1 MEDDAV
7 LEELKEKTFM
17 ALADGEEWTLP
28 DQIIIEEIPTLPT
41 LPSLQ
46 AIQEP
51 ELIVD
56 HEIDNEISLP
66 TKSI

>member
-1 MEDDAV
+1 
-7 LEELKEKTFM
+7 M

-46 AIQEP
+46 AIQKP
-51 ELIVD
+51 ELIA
-56 HEIDNEISLP
+56 ENENDNEMSLP
-66 TKSI
+66 TKGI

>member
-1 MEDDAV
+1 MEDDDV

-17 ALADGEEWTLP
+17 ALADGEERTLP

-51 ELIVD
+51 ELIA
-56 HEIDNEISLP
+56 ENENDNEMSLP
-66 TKSI
+66 TKGI

>member
-1 MEDDAV
+1 MEDDDV
-7 LEELKEKTFM
+7 LEELKEKPFM

-51 ELIVD
+51 ELIA
-56 HEIDNEISLP
+56 ENENDNEMSLP
-66 TKSI
+66 TKGI

>member
-1 MEDDAV
+1 
-7 LEELKEKTFM
+7 M

-28 DQIIIEEIPTLPT
+28 DQIIIKEIPTLPT

-51 ELIVD
+51 ELIV
-56 HEIDNEISLP
+56 ENENDNEMSLP
-66 TKSI
+66 TKGI

>member
-1 MEDDAV
+1 MEDDDV

-28 DQIIIEEIPTLPT
+28 DQTIIEEIPTLPT

-51 ELIVD
+51 ELIV
-56 HEIDNEISLP
+56 ENENENEMSLP
-66 TKSI
+66 TKGI

>member
-1 MEDDAV
+1 M
-7 LEELKEKTFM
+7 ELKEKTFM

-41 LPSLQ
+41 LPTLPSLQ

-51 ELIVD
+51 ELIV
-56 HEIDNEISLP
+56 ENENDNEMSLP
-66 TKSI
+66 TKGI